1 MSVGLRVGVL
11 ALVLSGGFASYGV
24 EIVSFQCWWAVSGGH
39 YSLVLLVCL
48 GSWGGGVVT
57 VGEWLL

>member
-1 MSVGLRVGVL
+1 MGVL

-48 GSWGGGVVT
+48 GSWGGGGGFDGGGVVIDW
-57 VGEWLL
+57 VV